1 MNENL
6 DKLDIILESLERIE
20 ARLKK
25 LECFCQ
31 ENKNNFMR
39 EVGANILGDYLYDIL
54 DKRWFRNNN

>member
-1 MNENL
+1 MNENP

-31 ENKNNFMR
+31 ENKSNFIR
-39 EVGANILGDYLYDIL
+39 EVGANVLGDYLYDIL
-54 DKRWFRNNN
+54 NKQWFRNK